1 MTSTVAATSPVETG
15 LREDVLTL
23 PDALAQSV
31 TVLAPALSGGFITYL
46 AAVKAGGATPLSFA
60 LATVVCLLIGGVVS
74 GFARTIRSAGSLYTY
89 TIHGLDTLKPGQH
102 VDVKAVADDG
112 RTVNFTTRARVDN
125 ETEIGYLRHGG
136 ILPLVLRDLIAKT

>member
-15 LREDVLTL
+15 LRQDVLTL

-89 TIHGLDTLKPGQH
+89 TIHGLPANTSFQLWFWNHEGDSLNSF
-102 VDVKAVADDG
+102 DG
-112 RTVNFTTRARVDN
+112 RVHSGADRAVTVEAPLQSVFVLTTLSAS
-125 ETEIGYLRHGG
+125 
-136 ILPLVLRDLIAKT
+136 